1 VGSTVDGSRAD
12 IAQFTGQTL
21 AETGLLVA
29 ELRQLTATLQR
40 LAGDLERQPNALIF
54 GRAAPLRGPGE

>member
-1 VGSTVDGSRAD
+1 VDGSRTD

-29 ELRQLTATLQR
+29 EVRQLTATLQR

-54 GRAAPLRGPGE
+54 GRAPPTRGPGE